1 MNYEL
6 NKKGLIYKAMD
17 RHRKKNIRYCL
28 TVLAVLVIYFFS
40 FKPYITA
47 AIFGSTPLDTEK
59 FSADASVSKL
69 SVQKNADG
77 EISQVINSK
86 VLKKDSYWQGDSYKF
101 RVKLSDVE
109 KPEIKY
115 TTINTNEN
123 ESEDNPDPETSAV
136 IYVADIGGIDTI
148 VIAYPH
154 IQIEDRTEVEGI
166 FAPVAPVISYD
177 LINTE
182 GYSDREYFNYVL
194 DTRGIEMENEGFDL
208 VMCIILVAIILFLL
222 VKIVIQYIKPL
233 STPTY
238 RNLEKY
244 GDLKSVCEDVEAQL
258 TAAGVTRVKKK
269 HPAVTSD
276 WIVSEEPFKLNI
288 VKNHTKPQDSSR
300 YGSRL

>member
-6 NKKGLIYKAMD
+6 NKDGLIYKAMD

-28 TVLAVLVIYFFS
+28 TVFAVLIIYFFS

-47 AIFGSTPLDTEK
+47 TLFGATPLDTEK
-59 FSADASVSKL
+59 FSADASVTKL

-101 RVKLSDVE
+101 TVRLSKVE

-115 TTINTNEN
+115 TTKNTNEN
-123 ESEDNPDPETSAV
+123 ESEDNPNSETSAV
-136 IYVADIGGIDTI
+136 IYVCDIGGIDTI

-154 IQIEDRTEVEGI
+154 IQIKDGTVVEGV
-166 FAPVAPVISYD
+166 FAPIAPVVSYD
-177 LINTE
+177 LLNTD
-182 GYSDREYFNYVL
+182 GYSDREYFNYIL
-194 DTRGIEMENEGFDL
+194 DTRGIEMQNEGFDL
-208 VMCIILVAIILFLL
+208 VVCVILMAIILFLL
-222 VKIVIQYIKPL
+222 VKIVIHYINPL

-258 TAAGVTRVKKK
+258 KEAGITRVKKK
-269 HPAVTSD
+269 SSAITPD
-276 WIVSEEPFKLNI
+276 WIVTEEPFKLK
-288 VKNHTKPQDSSR
+288 VAKNHTKPQDSSR